1 MDYSRAKSPNIG
13 NVLNARRLARR
24 KLQRSAIREREKQE
38 IEKKVNRKYNVIYQI
53 RSTSNLQ
60 SALDQNRL
68 QKHRTSLYQLF
79 FFCFIDANFWNEVE
93 GKRFVIR
100 DDIPHVAV
108 GYAGLSISKFKK
120 DCLSITPQF
129 VASVDTNKKIEISS
143 HQCIQNKYPF
153 KWLKKES
160 YCMLFNF
167 ISKMYFRLYIC
178 RILYSLVVLVT

>member
-53 RSTSNLQ
+53 RSNSNLQ

-108 GYAGLSISKFKK
+108 GYAGLSISKLKK

-129 VASVDTNKKIEISS
+129 VASVDTKKNWNFLTSNVFKTNTLLNDWKKNLIACNLISY
-143 HQCIQNKYPF
+143 QRCIFVYTF
-153 KWLKKES
+153 VES
-160 YCMLFNF
+160 
-167 ISKMYFRLYIC
+167 S
-178 RILYSLVVLVT
+178 ILSLSL

>member
-38 IEKKVNRKYNVIYQI
+38 KEKKVNRKYNVIYQI
-53 RSTSNLQ
+53 RLTSNLQ

-68 QKHRTSLYQLF
+68 QKHRTSLCQF

-108 GYAGLSISKFKK
+108 GYAGLSISKLKK
-120 DCLSITPQF
+120 DFINNTTVCCQCWYKKNWNFLTSNVFKTNTLLNDWKKNLIACNSILYQR
-129 VASVDTNKKIEISS
+129 
-143 HQCIQNKYPF
+143 
-153 KWLKKES
+153 
-160 YCMLFNF
+160 
-167 ISKMYFRLYIC
+167 KMYFRIYIC

>member
-13 NVLNARRLARR
+13 NILNARRLARR

-108 GYAGLSISKFKK
+108 GYAGLSISK
-120 DCLSITPQF
+120 
-129 VASVDTNKKIEISS
+129 
-143 HQCIQNKYPF
+143 
-153 KWLKKES
+153 LKKGLFINNTTVCCQCWYKKNWNFLTSNVLKKNTLLNDWKKNLIACNLISYQRCIFVYTFVES
-160 YCMLFNF
+160 
-167 ISKMYFRLYIC
+167 S
-178 RILYSLVVLVT
+178 ILSLS

>member
-38 IEKKVNRKYNVIYQI
+38 IEKKVNRKYNVIYET
-53 RSTSNLQ
+53 RLTSNLQ

-68 QKHRTSLYQLF
+68 QKHRTSLYQF

-108 GYAGLSISKFKK
+108 GYAGLSISKLKK

-129 VASVDTNKKIEISS
+129 VASVDTKKKLKFS
-143 HQCIQNKYPF
+143 HIKCIQNKYPF

-160 YCMLFNF
+160 YCMQFNF
-167 ISKMYFRLYIC
+167 ISKKDVFSYIH
-178 RILYSLVVLVT
+178 L

>member
-53 RSTSNLQ
+53 RSNSNLQ

-79 FFCFIDANFWNEVE
+79 FFCFIDAKFWNEVE

-108 GYAGLSISKFKK
+108 GYAGLSISKLKK
-120 DCLSITPQF
+120 GLFINNTTVCCQCWY
-129 VASVDTNKKIEISS
+129 KKKLKFPHIK
-143 HQCIQNKYPF
+143 CIQNKYPF

-160 YCMLFNF
+160 YCMQFNF